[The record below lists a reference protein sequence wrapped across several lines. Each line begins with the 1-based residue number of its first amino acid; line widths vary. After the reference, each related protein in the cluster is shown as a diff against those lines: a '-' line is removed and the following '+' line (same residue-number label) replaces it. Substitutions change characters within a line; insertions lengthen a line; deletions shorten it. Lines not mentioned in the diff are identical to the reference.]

1 MQAGNWDKFALCVK
15 KEATSAGSSSS
26 SSAVGAYKAAVH
38 EGADAYHDAIDEAA
52 DQLKEAG
59 VDRPYVD
66 KAAKDSHKV
75 MDDAGNELGNFGD
88 DD

>member
-1 MQAGNWDKFALCVK
+1 MQDGNWDKFALCVK

-66 KAAKDSHKV
+66 KAAKD
-75 MDDAGNELGNFGD
+75 ARNELGNFGD